1 MSVNTGLDLKTSF
14 LEKEKEV
21 YNKSEISILM
31 QCYLKC
37 GVAFFIAS
45 HNFQVLMKELALIL
59 IHVHKSST
67 VGCPSKLCYQ
77 CAS

>member
-1 MSVNTGLDLKTSF
+1 MNTGLDLKTSF
-14 LEKEKEV
+14 LEREKEV
-21 YNKSEISILM
+21 HNKSEISILM
-31 QCYLKC
+31 QCYLKS

-59 IHVHKSST
+59 INVHKYLT